1 MPEWRDEIAALIE
14 RETRAWN
21 AGDAAAY
28 TEAVTP
34 DCVFTNLFGQQFVG
48 RDGFEQQHARVFAG
62 VFKGSRLDQ
71 TIDHLRLVRPDVAL
85 LDTSATL
92 DIPAGDLGPARTV
105 RTRLLQVLVRDE
117 GAWRIAAYHN
127 VEERPRPP
135 DR

>member
-1 MPEWRDEIAALIE
+1 MGTDQR
-14 RETRAWN
+14 
-21 AGDAAAY
+21 
-28 TEAVTP
+28 
-34 DCVFTNLFGQQFVG
+34 Q
-48 RDGFEQQHARVFAG
+48 
-62 VFKGSRLDQ
+62 RLDQ

-85 LDTSATL
+85 VDTSATL

-105 RTRLLQVLVRDE
+105 RTRLLQVLVRDQ